1 MEIRMRRFAF
11 ILLVPLAAC
20 ASVEERTDARS
31 GSGFSSTT
39 ITGAQGPQSSTTSAT
54 MRGFDAVP
62 AVTVRSG
69 ATTQDAAAR
78 AALAAGGSS
87 SGDWVPVTTG
97 GTTYAMRLVNAD
109 GFNFAVAESQGSGG
123 LTDGL
128 IQQASIRTGCLAVPG
143 SWQEGKRFAMALDC
157 S

>member
-1 MEIRMRRFAF
+1 MRRFAL

-20 ASVEERTDARS
+20 ASVEERTDAQS
-31 GSGFSSTT
+31 GSGFTSTT
-39 ITGAQGPQSSTTSAT
+39 TAGAQRPQSTMTDAT
-54 MRGFDAVP
+54 MRGFDPVP
-62 AVTVRSG
+62 AINVRSG
-69 ATTQDAAAR
+69 AATQDAAAR
-78 AALAAGGSS
+78 AALAAGGSN

-128 IQQASIRTGCLAVPG
+128 VQQASIRTGCLAAPG
-143 SWQEGKRFAMALDC
+143 TWQEGKRFAIALDC